1 MFRLR
6 EKPFTR
12 TRQLPGTKVM
22 VGAMNSDRYCTEHK
36 LIPGSYIV
44 KFGASTPAKLVLD
57 MYSSK
62 SWCKPRY
69 IANSAAA
76 ARYIGTRYIRL
87 PGTST

>member
-44 KFGASTPAKLVLD
+44 RFGASTPAKLVLD

-62 SWCKPRY
+62 KWCKVH
-69 IANSAAA
+69 SK
-76 ARYIGTRYIRL
+76 
-87 PGTST
+87 